1 MGKIKTTRREIKEN
15 FKCYGFG
22 YCALQGILYFEN
34 PRFYTCGTY
43 GWNFDAYVI
52 EHNGQEICLTTGYR
66 GMIYNDK
73 QKINY
78 DTVKEFD
85 NKASNIIYDNTI
97 SYENKKIAVNALL
110 HEFIDVLLGEKN
122 NAK

>member
-34 PRFYTCGTY
+34 PRFYTCGVY

-52 EHNGQEICLTTGYR
+52 EHKGQEICITTGYR
-66 GMIYNDK
+66 SMIYSDK

-85 NKASNIIYDNTI
+85 KKALKIIYDNTI
-97 SYENKKIAVNALL
+97 SYDNKKNAVNTLL
-110 HEFIDVLLGEKN
+110 HEFIDILIK
-122 NAK
+122 